1 MSETARRL
9 LILGSAPEFCE
20 LVRRARARGI
30 YTVLAD
36 GYADGPALL
45 YADAS
50 HVVDVRD
57 TQAVARVGRAEG
69 VDAVVS
75 SFSDV
80 LAESF
85 ANVAHELGLPSP
97 LSPERLR
104 YLRDKTLMGRMFDE
118 LGVPHPATVE
128 VRRDSIAADVA
139 PIGFPLVTKP
149 ADGWGSH
156 GVYVIDSPGELEE
169 RYDEVARYSTADH
182 ILCERYDDGHEFNLM
197 GWVVDGEPVVLEVAD
212 REKSSEVAHVVPHV
226 SRIVYPSRLT
236 DVVLGPATDILRR
249 VASYVGL
256 DCGPLCMQFFWSA
269 ERGIQ
274 VCECAGRIFGYEHEL
289 LELAGG
295 PAVEDL
301 LLDWAYDR
309 DALRGRLVGHD
320 PHLPRVAAGL
330 YFHGHE
336 GKVARVAGVP
346 TPADDPMVAESIAYY
361 EPGERIGHAVGD
373 KPYAVRV
380 YLVGD
385 GYEGVD
391 ARTAE
396 LFERVRVEDA
406 TGANLLYH
414 NELGAYPELGG
425 R

>member
-1 MSETARRL
+1 MTDADHAL

-30 YTVLAD
+30 RTVVAD
-36 GYADGPALL
+36 GYPDGPAREL
-45 YADAS
+45 ADAS

-57 TQAVARVGRAEG
+57 TASVADLVRAEG
-69 VDAVVS
+69 VDACVS

-80 LAESF
+80 LAEALS
-85 ANVAHELGLPSP
+85 NVAAATGLPAP
-97 LSPERLR
+97 LPPERLR

-118 LGVPHPATVE
+118 LGIPHPATVE

-139 PIGFPLVTKP
+139 QIGFPLVTKP

-156 GVYVIDSPGELEE
+156 GVYLLDTVGELEE
-169 RYDEVARYSTADH
+169 RYDDVARYSTADH

-197 GWVVDGEPVVLEVAD
+197 SWVVDGEPVVLEVAD
-212 REKSSEVAHVVPHV
+212 REKSREVAHVVPHV

-236 DVVLGPATDILRR
+236 DVVLDGARDILRR
-249 VASYVGL
+249 VARYVGL
-256 DCGPLCMQFFWSA
+256 DCGPLCMQFFWSPA
-269 ERGIQ
+269 RGIQ

-289 LELAGG
+289 LELAGDI
-295 PAVEDL
+295 AVEDL

-309 DALRGRLVGHD
+309 DALRERLAGHD

-336 GKVARVAGVP
+336 GVVARVEGVP
-346 TPADDPMVAESIAYY
+346 DAGHDPMVAESLAYY

-385 GYEGVD
+385 CYEAVD

-396 LFERVRVEDA
+396 LFEHVRVEDA
-406 TGANLLYH
+406 QGANLLYH
-414 NELGAYPELGG
+414 DELGAYPELAG